1 MKTILRYLAS
11 FATAAA
17 VFIMTGCNTV
27 STSQTQYLG
36 GQTYALSDP
45 AQIQI
50 LRATPGRPNVRL
62 GEVTA
67 EPSSDNVS
75 VEKIEAALRKAAAKM
90 GADAVV
96 IVSDRTQVTGATITG
111 PWYGRTIQQTTARVV
126 VGVAIKYTGG

>member
-1 MKTILRYLAS
+1 MKTTLRYFAS
-11 FATAAA
+11 FAAAA
-17 VFIMTGCNTV
+17 ALFLVAGCNTV
-27 STSQTQYLG
+27 STSNTQYLG
-36 GQTYALSDP
+36 GPIYAPSDP

-50 LRATPGRPNVRL
+50 LRATPSRPNVRL

-67 EPSSDNVS
+67 EPSGDNVS
-75 VEKIEAALRKAAAKM
+75 VQKIEASLRKAAAKM

-96 IVSDRTQVTGATITG
+96 IVSDKTQVTGAMITG